1 MKRTY
6 TYNGQQVTLSKS
18 EYQSSA
24 TLAVLMAY
32 ENGEEDVITVNL
44 SSPFESDTMAFL
56 DENNHPGIGQWMCDN
71 QLAIPM
77 GVTIRSGFCQYWLY
91 TILTDNFND

>member
-1 MKRTY
+1 MKRTF
-6 TYNGQQVTLSKS
+6 NFKGQTVTFSKS

-71 QLAIPM
+71 HLALPM
-77 GVTIRSGFCQYWLY
+77 GITIRSGFCQYWLY
-91 TILTDNFND
+91 TILTDRF

>member
-1 MKRTY
+1 MKRTF
-6 TYNGQQVTLSKS
+6 NFKGNPVTLSKS
-18 EYQSSA
+18 EYLTDG
-24 TLAVLMAY
+24 TLAVLMER
-32 ENGEEDVITVNL
+32 ENGEDDVITVNL
-44 SSPFESDTMAFL
+44 RSPFESDTMAFL